1 MNAAPPP
8 HPAVRLGVVP
18 THLGFARSLVPD
30 AHGRLPRD
38 ESGQLRVVAGMTAL
52 RGISPVS
59 IECVQVSTFP
69 GADADD
75 MAELIGGL
83 RALGMEVGLV
93 LMVAGANP
101 MNPADEDRVV
111 GQLLPGVR
119 LAMHQG
125 IRQIAS
131 TSIEQWMDPHETRRE
146 GAAFDAAVAQNVRL
160 HRRIVEEAA
169 LAGSCVESWHI
180 EFLRPGEFRTFTCL
194 DRAWT
199 FVREINRALGRP
211 FFKLLVDAAHCGDS
225 GLPLERNVSLIR
237 DIAAAGELGV
247 FHASA
252 RTNRGRLTDDAS
264 IGTLLEAAAATGQ
277 LREVLV
283 EVFDH
288 ADPAL
293 DPLRA
298 LGCGFGADTRRG
310 CSYAQVVANGL
321 AEIARWVGTIR

>member
-1 MNAAPPP
+1 MNAAPTPR
-8 HPAVRLGVVP
+8 PAVRLGVVP
-18 THLGFARSLVPD
+18 THLGFAHSLLPD

-38 ESGQLRVVAGMTAL
+38 ESGQLRVVAGLTAL
-52 RGISPVS
+52 RGITPVA

-75 MAELIGGL
+75 MAELISQL

-101 MNPADEDRVV
+101 MNSADEDRVV

-119 LAMHQG
+119 LAMHHG

-131 TSIEQWMDPHETRRE
+131 TSIEQWMDPRETRRE
-146 GAAFDAAVAQNVRL
+146 GAAFDAAVAQNARL

-169 LAGSCVESWHI
+169 LPGSCVESWHI
-180 EFLRPGEFRTFTCL
+180 EFLRPGEFHTFTCL
-194 DRAWT
+194 ERAWT

-211 FFKLLVDAAHCGDS
+211 FFKLMVDAAHCGDS

-237 DIAAAGELGV
+237 DIAATGELGV

-252 RTNRGRLTDDAS
+252 RTTRGCLSDDGS
-264 IGTLLEAAAATGQ
+264 IGTLLEAAATTGQ

-293 DPLRA
+293 EPLRA
-298 LGCGFGADTRRG
+298 LGCGFGVDTRRG
-310 CSYAQVVANGL
+310 RGYAQVVADGL
-321 AEIARWVGTIR
+321 AEAARWLGTIR